1 MNNVG
6 MNLAHRNQRPGRAS
20 GYGAGG
26 QQNLF
31 SIAFHAGAEI
41 VLGEA
46 QVQRSAAVAGGEAAG
61 TRGESVDQPWNTF

>member
-1 MNNVG
+1 MDDVG
-6 MNLAHRNQRPGRAS
+6 MNLPQRDHRPPRAS

-46 QVQRSAAVAGGEAAG
+46 DVQRSAAVAGGEAAG
-61 TRGESVDQPWNTF
+61 TRGESVDQPWNAF